1 MVNLSNVLTTM
12 VKSIVDEP
20 DAVVVTE
27 TEVNGETVLD
37 LTVAPDDMGKVIGKH
52 GRIARALRMMMKAAA
67 TSVDRKVVVNIK

>member
-1 MVNLSNVLTTM
+1 MVNLSNVLSTM

-37 LTVAPDDMGKVIGKH
+37 LTVAPNDMGKVIGKH
-52 GRIARALRMMMKAAA
+52 GRIARASRMMMKAAA

>member
-1 MVNLSNVLTTM
+1 MVNLSNVLSTM

-37 LTVAPDDMGKVIGKH
+37 LTVAPNDMGKVIGKH